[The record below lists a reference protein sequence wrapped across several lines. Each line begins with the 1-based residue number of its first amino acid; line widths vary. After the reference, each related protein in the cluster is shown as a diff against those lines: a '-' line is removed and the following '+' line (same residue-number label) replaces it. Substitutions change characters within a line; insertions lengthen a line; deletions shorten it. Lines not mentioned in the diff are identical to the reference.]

1 MRFFLIY
8 KFVSPFSQLFLSK
21 GGSQS
26 RREIHLMHFT
36 TGKCHKSATVPVVPL
51 KFRGTY
57 NDDFGTRIEIM
68 GRYLVVLLAHSVRP
82 RSWHHRHGYQT
93 LYLVDWVK
101 GRVICVCV
109 LPPTA
114 FAPLYELLTSLV
126 ATTLPRKYI
135 FSSPGVHLGA
145 HLCSSS

>member
-1 MRFFLIY
+1 
-8 KFVSPFSQLFLSK
+8 
-21 GGSQS
+21 
-26 RREIHLMHFT
+26 MHFT
-36 TGKCHKSATVPVVPL
+36 TGKCHKSATIPVVPL
-51 KFRGTY
+51 TFRGTY

-82 RSWHHRHGYQT
+82 RSWHRQHGYQT

-101 GRVICVCV
+101 GRVICVSV

-114 FAPLYELLTSLV
+114 FARLYELLTSPV